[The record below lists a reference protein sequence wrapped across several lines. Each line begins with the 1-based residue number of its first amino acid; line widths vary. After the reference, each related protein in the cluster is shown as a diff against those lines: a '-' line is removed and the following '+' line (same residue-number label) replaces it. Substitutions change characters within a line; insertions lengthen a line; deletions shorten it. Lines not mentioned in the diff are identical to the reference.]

1 MHVVSLVLLGLAAG
15 VLAAGAC
22 RVHSTASIVVNSNSV
37 PSRSALPARGVR
49 YSEHLRFEAALKAQ
63 TKGDGLIHTTT
74 ITLPFTAYNK

>member
-1 MHVVSLVLLGLAAG
+1 M
-15 VLAAGAC
+15 
-22 RVHSTASIVVNSNSV
+22 STRSIAQPNPV

-63 TKGDGLIHTTT
+63 TVGDGLIHTTT